1 MSNLSQLYDR
11 MQSEGNPRIANF
23 ARKGGSKAL
32 PAASTGMNNPNWANT
47 GSNQSEAYKSVDTKP
62 PIKPDPNAYG
72 KSIGP
77 KNSLRPGFT
86 GGMKQVGAG
95 LGEAASYTAQKT
107 KQLIMATSRTGKKFF
122 RQGWKLAGEGAS
134 AAGNAAKSVGNAAMK
149 NPGKTA
155 AIGAGVAAVGGG
167 GYYLANRD
175 N

>member
-1 MSNLSQLYDR
+1 MSNLSQLYEQMER
-11 MQSEGNPRIANF
+11 RNNSARFGSRSRIANF
-23 ARKGGSKAL
+23 A
-32 PAASTGMNNPNWANT
+32 
-47 GSNQSEAYKSVDTKP
+47 D
-62 PIKPDPNAYG
+62 IKIDPNAYTTG
-72 KSIGP
+72 STNVKA
-77 KNSLRPGFT
+77 SLRPGFT
-86 GGMKQVGAG
+86 GGMKQAGAG

-122 RQGWKLAGEGAS
+122 REGWKLAGGVAS

-155 AIGAGVAAVGGG
+155 AIGAGVAAVGAG